1 MTQHPRTKETRS
13 RLTTEKKRNNGKA
26 TSSTLQ
32 DSIRHHARYSLGKEW
47 EQLSGQDLF
56 SAVALAVRDRLMDQM
71 LETETRRQRANA
83 KRLYYLSIE
92 FLMGRSLGNNLHNLG
107 LFHVCQEALRG
118 LGVELADIEENERD
132 AALGNGGLGRLAAC
146 FLDSLA
152 TLDMPGYGYG
162 IHYDYGLFRQE
173 ISNGYQREK
182 PDNWLAYGT
191 PWEIERP
198 DETCLVPVYGR
209 IEHALDRNGHYNPM
223 WMDWKILVGVPYDFP
238 IVGYGGRTV
247 NVLRLYSARSSADF
261 DMQIFNAGDY
271 IKAVEQKIASE
282 TITKVLY
289 PSDKVEAGLELR
301 MVQEYFLVACA
312 IRDIIKKYLQTHTTF
327 EAFPSQV
334 AMQLNDTHPAVAVA
348 ELMRV
353 LVDENDL
360 PWEKA
365 WDITQ
370 ATFGYTNHTLLPEAL
385 EQWPVSLFEYV
396 LPRHLQI
403 IYEINHRFLDQVA
416 LARPEDGERLRRMS
430 IIAEGEQKYVRMG
443 HLAIVGSHSIN
454 GVSALHSEL
463 IKTTLVPDF
472 FQLWPER
479 FNNKT
484 NGITQRRWL
493 LQANPALAQL
503 LTDTIGDG
511 WITNLEA
518 LKALEP
524 AAHEKGFQQEFLR
537 IKHANKQRL
546 AAVIKEL
553 NRVTVNPQSLFDV
566 QVKRIHEYKRQ
577 LLNVLHIIHEYLQL
591 IEEKAQPIVPRTY
604 IFAGKAAPGY
614 WAAKQLIKLINNV
627 GRVINGDP
635 RAQEWIKVVFIPD
648 YRVSLAEKIIPA
660 ADLSEQIS
668 TAGKEASGT
677 GNMKFALNGALTIGT
692 LDGANIEIMEEVGA
706 DNIFIFGL
714 QAQDIQ
720 QMRAQGSYHP
730 REYCARYPALQR
742 IMDALNSNLFCREA
756 AGLFTWI
763 PQALLEHGDQY
774 FHLADLP
781 SYLDMQ
787 DQAGAAFKNPRE
799 WARKAILNV
808 ARIGKFSSDR
818 TIREYAR
825 DIWGIESTP

>member
-1 MTQHPRTKETRS
+1 MNS
-13 RLTTEKKRNNGKA
+13 KR
-26 TSSTLQ
+26 
-32 DSIRHHARYSLGKEW
+32 
-47 EQLSGQDLF
+47 
-56 SAVALAVRDRLMDQM
+56 V
-71 LETETRRQRANA
+71 
-83 KRLYYLSIE
+83 YYLSIE

-107 LFHVCQEALRG
+107 LFTLCQQVLREM
-118 LGVELADIEENERD
+118 GVELADIEESERD

-152 TLDMPGYGYG
+152 TLDLPGYGYG
-162 IHYDYGLFRQE
+162 IHYEYGLFRQE
-173 ISNGYQREK
+173 IRNGYQRER

-191 PWEIERP
+191 PWEIERA
-198 DETCLVPVYGR
+198 DEACLIPVYGR
-209 IEHALDRNGHYNPM
+209 IEHSLDRDGQYNPM
-223 WMDWKILVGVPYDFP
+223 WMDWQILIGVPYDFP

-247 NVLRLYSARSSADF
+247 NYLRLYSARSSADF

-271 IKAVEQKIASE
+271 IKAVERKIASE
-282 TITKVLY
+282 TVSKVLY

-312 IRDIIKKYLQTHTTF
+312 IRDIIRKYLQTHTNF
-327 EAFPSQV
+327 DAFPSQV
-334 AMQLNDTHPAVAVA
+334 AIQLNDTHPAVAVA

-353 LVDENDL
+353 LIDENDL
-360 PWEKA
+360 PWEQA
-365 WDITQ
+365 WEITQ

-403 IYEINHRFLDQVA
+403 IYEINRRFLEQVA
-416 LARPEDGERLRRMS
+416 MAWPEDAERRQRMS
-430 IIAEGEQKYVRMG
+430 IITEGAQKHVRMG

-463 IKTTLVPDF
+463 VKTSLVPDF

-484 NGITQRRWL
+484 NGVTQRRWL
-493 LQANPALAQL
+493 LQANPELAQL
-503 LTDTIGDG
+503 LTNTIGDA
-511 WITNLEA
+511 WITDLEA

-524 AAHEKGFQQEFLR
+524 AAQEKGFQREFLR

-546 AAVIKEL
+546 AAVIKDL
-553 NRVTVNPQSLFDV
+553 TRVVVDPDSLFDV

-577 LLNVLHIIHEYLQL
+577 LLNVLHIIHEYLCV
-591 IEEKAQPIVPRTY
+591 IEDGKEPTVPRTY

-627 GRVINGDP
+627 GRVINSDP
-635 RAQEWIKVVFIPD
+635 RVRGQMKVVFIPD

-706 DNIFIFGL
+706 ENIFIFGL

-720 QMRAQGSYHP
+720 TMRAQGSYHP

-742 IMDALNSNLFCREA
+742 ILEVLEGDLFCRED
-756 AGLFTWI
+756 AGLFRWI
-763 PQALLEHGDQY
+763 PQALLEHGDEY

-781 SYLDMQ
+781 SYIDAQ
-787 DQAGAAFKNPRE
+787 QEAGAAFQNPRE

-818 TIREYAR
+818 TIREYAA